1 MERLSSLIDGLKD
14 NYQVVVVGSGYGG
27 GIAASRL
34 ARAGQQVC
42 LLERGRE
49 IQPGEYPNTLDAA
62 LREFQVDTSAGTVGS
77 RTSLYDLRVNSDINV
92 FFGCGLGGT
101 SLVNANVGLRP
112 EPRVFDDPRWP
123 RAIRDDLDHGV
134 NDGYHHAEEMLK
146 PTPYPADFPP
156 LLKLQALEKSARAMG
171 QEFYRPPIYVTF
183 KEGVNHVGVEQHAC
197 VLCGDCISGCNYGAK
212 NTTLMNYL
220 PDARNHG
227 AEIYT
232 GVSVRYLERKD
243 DRWLIHYQI
252 LESGN
257 EPIDAP
263 TRVLAAAVVVLAGG
277 TLGSTEILLRSK
289 ARGLPLSDQVGQRF
303 TGNGDYL
310 GFSYNGESPVNT
322 TGYGN
327 LPPGRID
334 PVGPNIAGIIDMRNQ
349 PRLEDGIV
357 VEEGVAPG
365 AFASALAETYA
376 TAATAA
382 GQNTANDL
390 ADRLGQDERAA
401 ESFVRGA
408 YHGAVLNTQVF
419 LVMTHDDGTGRMYL
433 DNDRLRVSWPGVGA
447 QPIYQK
453 VSQRLLEATRAL
465 KGIFTPNPLW
475 KDLAG
480 HNLTTVHPLGG
491 CVMADDAAW
500 GVVNHKAQV
509 FADTTGDAVHEGLYV
524 ADGAI
529 VPIPLGVNPSLT
541 ISALAERAC
550 ALLAADRGWQ
560 IDYSLPAAP
569 G

>member
-1 MERLSSLIDGLKD
+1 MTRLSSPIDSLKSA
-14 NYQVVVVGSGYGG
+14 YPVVVVGSGYGG

-42 LLERGRE
+42 VLERGRE
-49 IQPGEYPNTLDAA
+49 FQPGEYPNTLDAVI
-62 LREFQVDTSAGTVGS
+62 REFQVDTAAGTTGS
-77 RTSLYDLRVNSDINV
+77 RTGLYDLRVNSDVNV

-123 RAIRDDLDHGV
+123 REIRDDLDRGV
-134 NDGYHHAEEMLK
+134 ADGYRHAEEVLR
-146 PTPYPADFPP
+146 PTPYPDDFPP
-156 LLKLQALEKSARAMG
+156 LPKLRALETSARAIG
-171 QEFYRPPIYVTF
+171 QEFDRPPIYVTF
-183 KEGVNHVGVEQHAC
+183 KEGVNQFGVEQHPC
-197 VLCGDCISGCNYGAK
+197 VLCGDCVTGCNYGAK

-220 PDARNHG
+220 PDAKNHG

-232 GVSVRYLERKD
+232 GVSVRYLERQGD
-243 DRWLIHYQI
+243 HWLVHYQL
-252 LESGN
+252 LESGQ

-263 TRVLAAAVVVLAGG
+263 TRVLTASVVVLAAG

-289 ARGLPLSDQVGQRF
+289 ARGLPLSDQVGLRF

-310 GFSYNGESPVNT
+310 GFSYNGETPVNA
-322 TGYGN
+322 TGFGN
-327 LPPGRID
+327 LPPGQLD

-365 AFASALAETYA
+365 ALGSTLAATYA
-376 TAATAA
+376 AAATAA
-382 GQNTANDL
+382 GQNTADDL
-390 ADRLGQDERAA
+390 NDRLAQGERAA
-401 ESFVRGA
+401 DSLVRGP
-408 YHGAVLNTQVF
+408 YHGAVLNTQIF
-419 LVMTHDDGTGRMYL
+419 LVMTHDDGNGRMYL
-433 DNDRLRVSWPGVGA
+433 E
-447 QPIYQK
+447 I
-453 VSQRLLEATRAL
+453 EATRAL

-491 CVMADDAAW
+491 CVMAEDAAW
-500 GVVNHKAQV
+500 GVVDHKARV
-509 FADTTGDAVHEGLYV
+509 FAGPTGDAVHDGLYV

-529 VPIPLGVNPSLT
+529 VPVPLGVNPSLT

-560 IDYSLPAAP
+560 IDYSLPPAP